1 MLSLKDIKFL
11 MKNKKARD
19 TQGLFVAEGEKLV
32 REAPPAD
39 VVQVLVSRSFAA
51 EHPDVESWFDPGAG
65 APEPQAVDDGR
76 FASLSDTRSPQ
87 GIMAVVRQ
95 TAFSPEDALGGVCPL
110 VVVLE
115 NLQDPGNAGT
125 ILRTAEAAGVDAV
138 FLTEGSVDLYSPK
151 TTRAT
156 MGSIYR
162 VPHFYVPDGREL
174 LRALAAREIASYA
187 AHLKGSRVYT
197 DCGYRKGTAFVI
209 GNESRGVT
217 EETAAACSGRIRIPM
232 MGRVESLNA
241 AMAAGI
247 LMYEARRQ
255 RRTYGETAGPDIP
268 EPQSIQEGDL
278 R

>member
-32 REAPPAD
+32 REAPPGA
-39 VVQVLVSRSFAA
+39 VVQVIVSKSFAQ
-51 EHPDVESWFDPGAG
+51 EHPDADEWFVGEGFEGGASGGGASGLPEIGVVE
-65 APEPQAVDDGR
+65 DGR

-87 GIMAVVRQ
+87 GIMAVVQQ
-95 TAFSPEDALGGVCPL
+95 TAFQIEDALGGVNPFVL
-110 VVVLE
+110 LLE

-125 ILRTAEAAGVDAV
+125 VIRTAEAAGVDAV

-151 TTRAT
+151 TTRST

-162 VPHFYVPDGREL
+162 VPHFYVESAAEL
-174 LRALAAREIASYA
+174 IESLKRRGIRSYA
-187 AHLKGSRVYT
+187 ASLRGTGVYT
-197 DCGYRKGTAFVI
+197 DPDYRRGTAFII

-217 EETAAACSGRIRIPM
+217 EETAAMADMLIRIPM

-247 LMYEARRQ
+247 LMFEAQRQ
-255 RRTYGETAGPDIP
+255 RR
-268 EPQSIQEGDL
+268 QL
-278 R
+278 